1 MNADGRGVTRI
12 TGWIQ
17 VALLCMAGLGACDS
31 RPSAPET
38 RASYF
43 VQKFITEPQNAVDL
57 RGVSRLAEKDSPET
71 LVDDLQ
77 TRSAVSYLRAR
88 HRHGAEFSFHIAA
101 NTRTAS
107 GHKIVNVVV
116 SETAA
121 PVGKDSVVR
130 FQVELRQQNNARVVV
145 RLQSD

>member
-1 MNADGRGVTRI
+1 
-12 TGWIQ
+12 
-17 VALLCMAGLGACDS
+17 MAVLGACDS

-43 VQKFITEPQNAVDL
+43 VQKFITEPQNDVDL
-57 RGVSRLAEKDSPET
+57 RSVSRLAENESPET

-88 HRHGAEFSFHIAA
+88 HRHGAEFSFHITA

-121 PVGKDSVVR
+121 TVGKDAVVR
-130 FQVELRQQNNARVVV
+130 FQVELRQQNNAWVVA